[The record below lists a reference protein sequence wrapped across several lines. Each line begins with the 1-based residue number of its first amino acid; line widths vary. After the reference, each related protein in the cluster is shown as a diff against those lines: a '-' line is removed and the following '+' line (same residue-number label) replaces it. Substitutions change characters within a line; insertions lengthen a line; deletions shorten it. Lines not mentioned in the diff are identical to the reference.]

1 MERAGHA
8 PQAVL
13 DAERRHLKGVAA
25 SGRCPRPTA
34 AMSAPAQPAEP
45 EATFARLPER
55 LPGAL
60 D

>member
-1 MERAGHA
+1 M
-8 PQAVL
+8 L